1 MFEYRTYRM
10 QRIVFSKSYT
20 AYYMICGKRMII
32 VYLKLNFI
40 TKNYYKHEEFEDFPS
55 APIHAKDLGSVDI
68 EQGHA

>member
-1 MFEYRTYRM
+1 
-10 QRIVFSKSYT
+10 
-20 AYYMICGKRMII
+20 MICGKIMII